1 MQATLNGTLV
11 LGSGQKALI
20 SREADFSELLAY
32 STKELLF
39 KVVEALKSL
48 CAEFGEARSPVMDL
62 YRQRLSQLRKH
73 LQIA

>member
-1 MQATLNGTLV
+1 MQVTLNGTLV
-11 LGSGQKALI
+11 LSSGQKALI

-32 STKELLF
+32 SSKELLF
-39 KVVEALKSL
+39 KAVEALKSL

-73 LQIA
+73 LQMA